1 MEELGGLAFEQRFLN
16 LISSNS
22 PNDEKFFRKTEGSG
36 SKAHGPISDS
46 RPQRFPTTVR
56 RISVGCNFSLHTVK
70 SSK

>member
-36 SKAHGPISDS
+36 SKAHGPIS
-46 RPQRFPTTVR
+46 
-56 RISVGCNFSLHTVK
+56 L
-70 SSK
+70 